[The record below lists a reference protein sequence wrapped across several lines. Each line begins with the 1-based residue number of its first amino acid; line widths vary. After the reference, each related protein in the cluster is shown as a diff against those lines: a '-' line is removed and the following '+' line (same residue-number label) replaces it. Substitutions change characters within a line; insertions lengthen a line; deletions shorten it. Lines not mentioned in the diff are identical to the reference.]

1 LYEVLLKRDTHY
13 NLQRFYLLLLPMV
26 ALFLPFI
33 VVPSLSETVLE
44 SSGIS
49 LPAVILGESGITSES
64 VTTTTEAI
72 SSTSYSVLLILWVVG
87 SFISA
92 IWSLWKYRKLQNLR
106 ASASIVKNKDY
117 NLAIL
122 PNTDIAFSFINT
134 IYLGEEDR
142 KSTRLK

>member
-1 LYEVLLKRDTHY
+1 MSTILIQIVFYQMLFLALYEVLLKRDTHY

-106 ASASIVKNKDY
+106 ASASIVKNK
-117 NLAIL
+117 
-122 PNTDIAFSFINT
+122 
-134 IYLGEEDR
+134 EDR
-142 KSTRLK
+142 KS